1 MFKFKLGLTLFILY
15 ELVAVILLQN
25 SGTCYSLLG
34 AGMCDD
40 NFLKY
45 FTFCFAVPLVFFILC
60 MWVHEIIMRRRRRMF
75 KYKAKKV
82 FTDIASKFTGSMG
95 GAVEMPNMEK
105 YVSAALILMARK
117 YVEKHPK
124 VKEVFDEIKD
134 IVAEQEGRDIDMD
147 DDGVEVRKPR
157 ARTVAPVT
165 KKAVKPTAKKRK

>member
-15 ELVAVILLQN
+15 ELAAVILLQN
-25 SGTCYSLLG
+25 SGACYSLLG

-45 FTFCFAVPLVFFILC
+45 FTFCFAVPLVVFILC
-60 MWVHEIIMRRRRRMF
+60 MWVHEIVMRRRHRMF

-134 IVAEQEGRDIDMD
+134 IVAEQEGRDIDD
-147 DDGVEVRKPR
+147 DKPC
-157 ARTVAPVT
+157 ARSVAAAT
-165 KKAVKPTAKKRK
+165 KKTAKPTKKRK